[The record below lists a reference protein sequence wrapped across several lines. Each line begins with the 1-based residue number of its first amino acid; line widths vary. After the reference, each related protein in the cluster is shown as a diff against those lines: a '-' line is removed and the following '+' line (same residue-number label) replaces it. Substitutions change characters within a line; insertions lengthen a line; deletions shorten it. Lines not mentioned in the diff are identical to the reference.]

1 MQIET
6 KFFEQI
12 EIGEKDIITFED
24 GIPGFPDLRKFALL
38 HDNQYL
44 SYFQSVNNKGVCF
57 VVIPPAAIVENYDIE
72 ISDDAVV
79 KLGVEKPDDVAIYAI
94 VNLSEDM
101 NKITANLKAPLLI
114 NEQNNKGVQE
124 ILDDSRYDI
133 RHKIM
138 KEADASC

>member
-6 KFFEQI
+6 KFFGQI

-44 SYFQSVNNKGVCF
+44 SYFQSIDNKGVCF
-57 VVIPPAAIVENYDIE
+57 VVIPPAAIVENYNIE
-72 ISDDAVV
+72 ISDDTVA

-94 VNLSEDM
+94 VNLNEDM

-114 NEQNNKGVQE
+114 NVQNNKGVQE
-124 ILDDSRYDI
+124 ILDDNRYDI